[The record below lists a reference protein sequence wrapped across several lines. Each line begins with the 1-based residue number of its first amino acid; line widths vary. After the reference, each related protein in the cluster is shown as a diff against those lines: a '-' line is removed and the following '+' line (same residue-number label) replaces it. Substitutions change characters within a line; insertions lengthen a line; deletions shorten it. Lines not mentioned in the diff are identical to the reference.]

1 MSQQVALAANSDS
14 KLSPMQG
21 SKNNT
26 SGGHEAVG
34 WGVTLPTKNVVTVT
48 SQNIQRFSST
58 RLNACIV
65 EDMYFQPAY
74 PNDLGGNV
82 APSLTGRSNLSRM
95 CTDWRYTYNYPDFV
109 QQQYHPNRER
119 NNLCPIT
126 IIQVGEQP
134 VDEIAFF
141 LKYQNTGNGNHLY
154 LKSPTDSTEGSNVSI
169 NLEEIWGS
177 QVAPMK
183 K

>member
-1 MSQQVALAANSDS
+1 MNILPTEKLGFWKFPQYAIQGNLQLFCLMENRSWANKLHWQPTPTPFA

-65 EDMYFQPAY
+65 EHMYFQPAY
-74 PNDLGGNV
+74 PNDLGWNV
-82 APSLTGRSNLSRM
+82 APSLTGRSNLLRM
-95 CTDWRYTYNYPDFV
+95 CTDWRYIIRILYSNS
-109 QQQYHPNRER
+109 
-119 NNLCPIT
+119 
-126 IIQVGEQP
+126 IIQ
-134 VDEIAFF
+134 
-141 LKYQNTGNGNHLY
+141 
-154 LKSPTDSTEGSNVSI
+154 TERETTCAS
-169 NLEEIWGS
+169 
-177 QVAPMK
+177 
-183 K
+183 